1 MCERNHCS
9 CAECREFERKA
20 MDDQRRHDPFIRDQR
35 RLERLERLNPAKRG
49 EK

>member
-20 MDDQRRHDPFIRDQR
+20 MAEQRQRDPFSRDVRRLQ
-35 RLERLERLNPAKRG
+35 RLERQRRQG
-49 EK
+49 GQRQ